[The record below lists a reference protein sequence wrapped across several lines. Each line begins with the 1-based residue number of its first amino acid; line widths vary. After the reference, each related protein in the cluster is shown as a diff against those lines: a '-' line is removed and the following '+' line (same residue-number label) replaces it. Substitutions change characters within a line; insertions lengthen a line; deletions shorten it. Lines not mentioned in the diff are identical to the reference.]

1 VPVVINR
8 QLDTRLTVK
17 AWKALNRSLDTLLTL
32 DLRLEFIEDVHASL
46 SETARNKQFLP
57 VNVSLY
63 WAIAGEREMIAIE
76 LASWVMGFHSKG
88 GFLHR
93 LSKRDLV
100 RLGRKSSLPTP
111 RRYASRGKSERK
123 TTRAAAFLYPD
134 EEASGFVIGIAPTA
148 AQFAGRRRNPKTRA
162 ETRHKNDNPGDLRAA
177 GVTRAELFERTAT
190 RQPIRVHDLRALF
203 VTVNLANGK
212 TAEWV
217 TDRTGQERLHG
228 RSLQASGSDLG
239 KAEPR
244 RAPTARRALAGDES
258 SGERAVD
265 TIDEWGETA
274 GASGPWKSS
283 ARGGTSTRAANGQQ
297 CGQGRNRSFL
307 YDRMP
312 RSSRAKYRKDR
323 WRPDGWR
330 AARRRASSRVARAG
344 ALDPVRP
351 RAALGAREV
360 QDRPMTAPWLQ
371 ARLEQKW
378 PGPESNRRHADFQS
392 AALPTELPGRPES
405 GGNPPKH
412 LGESMRRPR

>member
-217 TDRTGQERLHG
+217 TDRTGHKSASMVALYKR
-228 RSLQASGSDLG
+228 QARTWEELNLGELRPLDALLPEMRAAAKGPSTPSTSG
-239 KAEPR
+239 
-244 RAPTARRALAGDES
+244 ARRPVRRGR
-258 SGERAVD
+258 GNRVRA
-265 TIDEWGETA
+265 
-274 GASGPWKSS
+274 
-283 ARGGTSTRAANGQQ
+283 
-297 CGQGRNRSFL
+297 
-307 YDRMP
+307 
-312 RSSRAKYRKDR
+312 
-323 WRPDGWR
+323 
-330 AARRRASSRVARAG
+330 AARRRGQQTGSNVARAG
-344 ALDPVRP
+344 IALSCTTACPARP
-351 RAALGAREV
+351 ARSTGKT
-360 QDRPMTAPWLQ
+360 DGGPMAGEPPGGEPP
-371 ARLEQKW
+371 AEW
-378 PGPESNRRHADFQS
+378 PGPERSILYDLVLRWERVKYRID
-392 AALPTELPGRPES
+392 R
-405 GGNPPKH
+405 
-412 LGESMRRPR
+412 